1 MSTVKTT
8 ITKDYLARQLSY
20 RNDISKEMGKKI
32 IDHITEILADA
43 LAHGN
48 EVEIRGLMSMT
59 PYMSKAKVG
68 RAGYGFTTSI
78 EIPARKRVKVKISP
92 SIIHH
97 INNQQHEQQQQHDHS
112 AGS

>member
-59 PYMSKAKVG
+59 PYMSKAERDTG
-68 RAGYGFTTSI
+68 SP
-78 EIPARKRVKVKISP
+78 PASRYLPAS
-92 SIIHH
+92 
-97 INNQQHEQQQQHDHS
+97 
-112 AGS
+112 GSR